1 MIGQVFNNWLQ
12 KRNLWLI
19 LYMHTVIKH
28 RRNRVH
34 LPAVEELVVLERIEL
49 IARLGVCY
57 ESQAKD
63 KDIALIWISELAG
76 EMKTS
81 ISPEKAAVIQ
91 QLTTVS

>member
-1 MIGQVFNNWLQ
+1 
-12 KRNLWLI
+12 
-19 LYMHTVIKH
+19 MHTVIEH
-28 RRNRVH
+28 RRERVQ
-34 LPAVEELVVLERIEL
+34 AVNEVVVLERIEL

-81 ISPEKAAVIQ
+81 IGPEKAELLKNFATISN
-91 QLTTVS
+91 L

>member
-1 MIGQVFNNWLQ
+1 
-12 KRNLWLI
+12 
-19 LYMHTVIKH
+19 
-28 RRNRVH
+28 VH
-34 LPAVEELVVLERIEL
+34 LPAVEEMVVLERIEL

-81 ISPEKAAVIQ
+81 IAPEKARSDQAACRDLLIHR
-91 QLTTVS
+91 

>member
-1 MIGQVFNNWLQ
+1 M
-12 KRNLWLI
+12 
-19 LYMHTVIKH
+19 
-28 RRNRVH
+28 H

-76 EMKTS
+76 EMKTN
-81 ISPEKAAVIQ
+81 IAPEKTAVIK
-91 QLTTVS
+91 QLATIS